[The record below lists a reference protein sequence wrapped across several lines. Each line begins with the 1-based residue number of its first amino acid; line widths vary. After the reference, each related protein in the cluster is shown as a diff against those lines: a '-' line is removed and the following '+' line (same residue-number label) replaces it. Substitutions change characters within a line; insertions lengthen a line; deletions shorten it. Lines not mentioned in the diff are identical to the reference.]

1 VAGINDEAKENRY
14 EQVVSRI
21 FKEKFVPGQT
31 EVPFDKGDVEQA
43 ALALGIKNIP
53 DIVYSF
59 RYRSRL
65 PKPIRDSAPTGT
77 EWIIR
82 GVGGAQ
88 YRFVAVP
95 PLRIEPNPSLAE
107 TRIPDATPGLIARYA
122 RGDEQALLAKL
133 RYNRLIDIFLGIA
146 CYSLQSHLK
155 TSVKAIGSIEVDEL
169 YVGVDRRGAHYV
181 VPVEA
186 KGGKDRIGRTQIEQD
201 IAFCQAQYPSLV
213 CRPVAAQ
220 FRGRDDLIALFE
232 FEEQGG
238 DVRILQERHYR
249 LVPYAELS
257 AEELEGYRLRA
268 E

>member
-1 VAGINDEAKENRY
+1 MTNGGQQNRY
-14 EQVVSRI
+14 SQVIARI
-21 FKEKFVPGQT
+21 FSKKFSSGQV
-31 EVPFDKGDVEQA
+31 EVKFDKGDVEEA

-59 RYRSRL
+59 RYRSEL
-65 PKPIRDSAPTGT
+65 PQSIRDNAPTGK

-95 PLRIEPNPSLAE
+95 PLKIEPNPSLTE

-133 RYNRLIDIFLGIA
+133 RYNRLIDIFLGIV

-155 TSVKAIGSIEVDEL
+155 TSVKGIGGIEVDEL
-169 YVGVDRRGAHYV
+169 YVGVDRRGAHYT

-201 IAFCQAQYPSLV
+201 IAFCQSEFPSLV

-220 FRGRDDLIALFE
+220 FRGKDDLIALFE
-232 FEEQGG
+232 FEENDG
-238 DVRILQERHYR
+238 DVRIVQERHYR
-249 LVPYAELS
+249 LVPQAELS
-257 AEELEGYRLRA
+257 PEELELYRLRS